1 MYCGR
6 ALPRSRSTMV
16 VNTIRLAMTSLM
28 FLFPVPVL
36 IMSFVRNIFTRVYG
50 RPASSP
56 SSYNGHYGIAGVTA
70 SPRAHG
76 GCSSFET
83 VLLQYC
89 SRCLEA
95 DLSSTRRE

>member
-36 IMSFVRNIFTRVYG
+36 IMSSVRNIFTRVY
-50 RPASSP
+50 
-56 SSYNGHYGIAGVTA
+56 
-70 SPRAHG
+70 
-76 GCSSFET
+76 
-83 VLLQYC
+83 
-89 SRCLEA
+89 
-95 DLSSTRRE
+95 